1 MDRRLTRPDISAPPI
16 TPQLTHLKIEAA
28 QVADDASI
36 EEEIKLILAEK
47 DHTLLAKAR

>member
-1 MDRRLTRPDISAPPI
+1 MDRLTRPDTSAP
-16 TPQLTHLKIEAA
+16 PQLTHLKIEAA

-47 DHTLLAKAR
+47 DHTLLAKAC